1 VESVST
7 AGNYAYGFTNF
18 QFLDGDLKGFDMNA
32 GRTGSSETVY
42 FELTDLRLHKRDF
55 RFGSM
60 LSKKSFCI
68 ADYKFSEP

>member
-55 RFGSM
+55 RFG
-60 LSKKSFCI
+60 L
-68 ADYKFSEP
+68 